1 MSRMKDI
8 ATEAL
13 LEERGKDWGAPVITH
28 AQIAKVWSG
37 LLHRK
42 LIADLEPH
50 EVASMM
56 SGLKLVRHGINPD
69 NPDSL
74 DDSDAYNE
82 INRLCVQARQ
92 RLGSPRFV
100 AELRSDEDEEIG
112 AVATV
117 EETWVE
123 VPLPGFGT
131 GPAAPAADTDE
142 LLLQGIE
149 NERLY
154 EDEALRLAAEAK
166 LSDIDR
172 CINCGQRVFY
182 LEGDYGVMAGHIYS
196 RLGRKEMNISS
207 LCEYCFDRITQEV
220 ELGEAD
226 PEPEEEGPNE

>member
-13 LEERGKDWGAPVITH
+13 LEERGKDWGDPVITH
-28 AQIAKVWSG
+28 TQLAKVWSG

-92 RLGSPRFV
+92 RLASPLFV
-100 AELRSDEDEEIG
+100 VELRSDEDEEIG
-112 AVATV
+112 VATRG
-117 EETWVE
+117 ENWLD
-123 VPLPGFGT
+123 VPLPGFGLR
-131 GPAAPAADTDE
+131 DE
-142 LLLQGIE
+142 SPKKEPLWCQQNGC
-149 NERLY
+149 
-154 EDEALRLAAEAK
+154 D
-166 LSDIDR
+166 
-172 CINCGQRVFY
+172 CG
-182 LEGDYGVMAGHIYS
+182 S
-196 RLGRKEMNISS
+196 
-207 LCEYCFDRITQEV
+207 
-220 ELGEAD
+220 
-226 PEPEEEGPNE
+226 